1 MAISTVAKSGVTTFD
16 KFQRTSAGSFAQQ
29 FVTTGAANTCLT
41 SPDGITWTSRTVTG
55 SFGSIT
61 APHRNGS
68 LLCVFDEANNRFTS
82 ADGVTWVQNGQLAGN
97 YATGTLR
104 ASHAAYNPND
114 GTVNIFARNI
124 VTSAN
129 GYMFDV
135 TNATCIGDT
144 QILGSLASSTGYA
157 TNGSVYIFSGLA
169 GSNYLWK
176 TTTRKGGQPAA
187 QAYGSSA
194 ASLGAV
200 FGAGLFA
207 VTDSNGTGVYT
218 SPDAVTWTSRGTG
231 ARYIYFVNDLFL
243 ANDGHLLWTS
253 TNGTTWTSRTVTGIG
268 TNAIS
273 QIVFGNGLFV
283 LVANTGFIATSPD
296 GITWTSRTSGTT
308 NRLNGV
314 CFA

>member
-1 MAISTVAKSGVTTFD
+1 MAISTAARSGLSTFD
-16 KFQRTSAGSFAQQ
+16 KFQRASAGAFAPQ
-29 FVTTGAANTCLT
+29 FIATGATNTLLT
-41 SPDGITWTSRTVTG
+41 SPDGITWTSRTLTG
-55 SFGSIT
+55 STFTIT
-61 APHRNGS
+61 APHRNGA
-68 LLCVFDEANNRFTS
+68 LLCAIDEANNRFTS
-82 ADGVTWVQNGQLAGN
+82 TDGATWIQNGQLAQGGS
-97 YATGTLR
+97 GTMR
-104 ASHAAYNPND
+104 ASHAALNPND
-114 GTVNIFARNI
+114 GTVNIFSRNI

-129 GYMFDV
+129 GFMFDV
-135 TNATCIGDT
+135 TNGTSVGDT
-144 QILGSLASSTGYA
+144 QTLGSVTGSSTGYA
-157 TNGSVYIFSGLA
+157 TNGSIFLFSGVC
-169 GSNYLWK
+169 GSSYLWK
-176 TTTRKGGQPAA
+176 TTTRKGASSIV

-218 SPDAVTWTSRGTG
+218 SPDATTWTSRGTS
-231 ARYIYFVNDLFL
+231 ARYIYFANGLFL

-273 QIVFGNGLFV
+273 QIVYGNGLYV

-296 GITWTSRTSGTT
+296 GTTWTSRTSGTT

-314 CFA
+314 YFG

>member
-1 MAISTVAKSGVTTFD
+1 MAVSTVARSGLSTFD
-16 KFQRTSAGSFAQQ
+16 KFQRTNGNSFAQL
-29 FVTTGAANTCLT
+29 FVATGASNTCLT
-41 SPDGITWTSRTVTG
+41 SPDGITWTSRTLTG
-55 SFGSIT
+55 STFTIT

-68 LLCVFDEANNRFTS
+68 LLCVIDEANNRFTS

-104 ASHAAYNPND
+104 AAFAAYNPND
-114 GTVNIFARNI
+114 GTVNIFSRNI
-124 VTSAN
+124 VTNAS

-144 QILGSLASSTGYA
+144 QILGTLASSTGYA
-157 TNGSVYIFSGLA
+157 TNGSVYIFSGVA

-187 QAYGSSA
+187 QAYGSST
-194 ASLGAV
+194 ASLGV
-200 FGAGLFA
+200 VYGAGLF
-207 VTDSNGTGVYT
+207 VVSDSNGTGLWS
-218 SPDAVTWTSRGTG
+218 SPDGTTWTGRGTG
-231 ARYIYFVNDLFL
+231 ARYVYFANGLFL
-243 ANDGHLLWTS
+243 ANDGASLWTS
-253 TNGTTWTSRTVTGIG
+253 TDGITWTSRTVTGIG
-268 TNAIS
+268 SNAIS
-273 QIVFGNGLFV
+273 QIVYGNGLYV

-314 CFA
+314 YFG

>member
-1 MAISTVAKSGVTTFD
+1 MAVSTVARSGLSVFD
-16 KFQRTSAGSFAQQ
+16 KFQRTNANSFNQQ
-29 FVTTGAANTCLT
+29 FIATGATNTLLT

-55 SFGSIT
+55 SVFTIS
-61 APHRNGS
+61 APHRNGA

-82 ADGVTWVQNGQLAGN
+82 SDGVTWQQNGQLAGN
-97 YATGTLR
+97 YGSGTLR
-104 ASHAAYNPND
+104 ASHAALNPND
-114 GTVNIFARNI
+114 GTVNIFSRNI
-124 VTSAN
+124 VINAN
-129 GYMFDV
+129 GFMFDV
-135 TNATCIGDT
+135 TNATSVGDT
-144 QILGSLASSTGYA
+144 QTIGSTASSTGYA
-157 TNGSVYIFSGLA
+157 TNGSVFLFSGIA
-169 GSNYLWK
+169 GANYLWK
-176 TTTRKGGQPAA
+176 STTRKGGPITA

-218 SPDAVTWTSRGTG
+218 SPDATTWTSRGTS
-231 ARYIYFVNDLFL
+231 ARYIYFVNGLFL

-253 TNGTTWTSRTVTGIG
+253 TDGITWTSRTVTGIG

-296 GITWTSRTSGTT
+296 GTTWTSRTSGTT
-308 NRLNGV
+308 QRLNGV
-314 CFA
+314 YFG